1 MEHEGGQ
8 GYTGHKGDREGN
20 GKERKLEGAMEQMMI
35 MNLDLGRVCE
45 DRKTL
50 AREALSTIKEKVGEK
65 KRTRKN
71 STGL

>member
-1 MEHEGGQ
+1 
-8 GYTGHKGDREGN
+8 
-20 GKERKLEGAMEQMMI
+20 MEQMMI

-50 AREALSTIKEKVGEK
+50 AREALSKIKEKVGEK